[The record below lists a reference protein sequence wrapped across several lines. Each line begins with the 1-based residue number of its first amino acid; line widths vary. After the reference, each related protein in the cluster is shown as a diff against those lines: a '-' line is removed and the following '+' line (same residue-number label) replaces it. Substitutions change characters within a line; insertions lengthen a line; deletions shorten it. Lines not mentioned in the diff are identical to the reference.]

1 MDLYLQLDL
10 SLRLIIA
17 VMLSAVVG
25 YDRERHDHPAG
36 LRTHILVGL
45 GSALFTVL
53 SLYAF
58 GNGDH
63 GRVAAQIVTGIG
75 FLGAG
80 AIIQGRSRRTIHG
93 MTTAAGIWAVAAI
106 GMACGT
112 GSYLVAAVAALLTWF
127 VLAVLGRME
136 KRARIPDAIGNPE
149 TRPQSPP
156 RIDSSHL
163 PQKRPGHRHRQNH

>member
-1 MDLYLQLDL
+1 MDLYVQLDL

-53 SLYAF
+53 SMYAF
-58 GNGDH
+58 GSGDH

-80 AIIQGRSRRTIHG
+80 AIIQGRSGRSIHG

-127 VLAVLGRME
+127 VLAVLGHVE
-136 KRARIPDAIGNPE
+136 KRVRITDTSVTPE
-149 TRPQSPP
+149 AKPESPP
-156 RIDSSHL
+156 KIDESRPS
-163 PQKRPGHRHRQNH
+163 QKRSGRRHRQNH

>member
-1 MDLYLQLDL
+1 MDLYLQVDL

-80 AIIQGRSRRTIHG
+80 AIIQGRSGRSIRG

-112 GSYLVAAVAALLTWF
+112 GSYLVAAVASLLTWF
-127 VLAVLGRME
+127 VLAVLGHME
-136 KRARIPDAIGNPE
+136 KRVRIPDVKTNPE
-149 TRPQSPP
+149 TKPESPP
-156 RIDSSHL
+156 QVDSSGL
-163 PQKRPGHRHRQNH
+163 SQKRSKTRRQQNH

>member
-1 MDLYLQLDL
+1 MDIYLQLDL

-80 AIIQGRSRRTIHG
+80 AIIQGRSGRSIHG

-127 VLAVLGRME
+127 VLAVLGHVE
-136 KRARIPDAIGNPE
+136 KRVRVPDVKGNPE
-149 TRPQSPP
+149 SKPESPP
-156 RIDSSHL
+156 PVDSSGP
-163 PQKRPGHRHRQNH
+163 PQKRSGHRRRQNH